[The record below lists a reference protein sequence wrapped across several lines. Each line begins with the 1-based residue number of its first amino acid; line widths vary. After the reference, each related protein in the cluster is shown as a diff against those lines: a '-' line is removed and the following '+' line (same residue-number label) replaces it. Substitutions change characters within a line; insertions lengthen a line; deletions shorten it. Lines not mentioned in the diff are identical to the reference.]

1 MSIVIDASI
10 AAAWCFEDE
19 ATAAT
24 DEIAGRVRLAGGCV
38 PNLWRLE
45 IGNVLLGA
53 ERRGRLKAGIAAALF
68 EQLGRLPIKT
78 DSETSGRA
86 WSEIA
91 ALARLHR
98 LTTYDAAYLELA
110 VRLALPLA
118 TLDVAL
124 AEAAGK
130 EGVTVLGAAQAK

>member
-1 MSIVIDASI
+1 MSVVIDASI

-24 DEIAGRVRLAGGCV
+24 EEIAERVRLAGGHV

-45 IGNVLLGA
+45 IGDVLLGA
-53 ERRGRLKAGIAAALF
+53 EKRGRLKAGMAAALF

-86 WSEIA
+86 WSETA
-91 ALARLHR
+91 ALARLHG

-124 AEAAGK
+124 ARAGRK
-130 EGVTVLGAAQAK
+130 EGLEVVGITIPK